1 MEQGIN
7 RDIVAD
13 TQVAV
18 LMGGLG
24 TRLGLKDRPKAMADI
39 QGRPFFEYQL
49 KLLRRW
55 GFRKF
60 LFLVGYRADCI
71 EGYFGDGSKWQADIR
86 YSYDGQEQMGTGGAL
101 KNAEDKLEEDFLLIY
116 GDSFMDIDYQ
126 ETVYRYY
133 MEKAEGKS
141 GLMAIL
147 RNEDHYDKSNV
158 VYQDGRLLL
167 YDKVNI
173 SDSMRYIV
181 FGVSMLARSVLSQ
194 AGRNRKFDLAELVT
208 ELSKE
213 GKLGA
218 QVVTR
223 RFYEIGNP
231 ESLREFDAYA
241 RKRFCEER
249 GAVFFDRDGV
259 INELCYNDDIEQLD
273 SPFTVEE
280 FVYRPGAVEALLS
293 VQSKGY
299 YIFIVTNQPAAA
311 KGKTSLARL
320 YDLNTWMVQDLQ
332 ERGVFIEFVNMC
344 PHHPR
349 GDRRS
354 RYPFLAG
361 ECGCRKP
368 EAGLITDLMQVYG
381 IDPDNSYM
389 VGDSHTDVIAGSR
402 AGLKTVLVGTLKCD
416 ACQRLQGKHPDFII
430 GDIGQLE
437 RVITERDTGG
447 MEDV

>member
-1 MEQGIN
+1 M
-7 RDIVAD
+7 
-13 TQVAV
+13 
-18 LMGGLG
+18 
-24 TRLGLKDRPKAMADI
+24 
-39 QGRPFFEYQL
+39 
-49 KLLRRW
+49 
-55 GFRKF
+55 
-60 LFLVGYRADCI
+60 
-71 EGYFGDGSKWQADIR
+71 
-86 YSYDGQEQMGTGGAL
+86 
-101 KNAEDKLEEDFLLIY
+101 
-116 GDSFMDIDYQ
+116 
-126 ETVYRYY
+126 
-133 MEKAEGKS
+133 
-141 GLMAIL
+141 
-147 RNEDHYDKSNV
+147 
-158 VYQDGRLLL
+158 L

-173 SDSMRYIV
+173 DDRMQYIDY
-181 FGVSMLARSVLSQ
+181 GVSMLSKSILDGVEE
-194 AGRNRKFDLAELVT
+194 NKKFDLSELVT
-208 ELSKE
+208 VLSKK
-213 GKLGA
+213 GKLSA
-218 QVVTR
+218 QMVTK

-231 ESLREFDAYA
+231 SSMEEFSIYA
-241 RKRFCEER
+241 KKRFYEKT
-249 GAVFFDRDGV
+249 GAFFFDRDGV

-368 EAGLITDLMQVYG
+368 EVGLITDLMQVYG

-416 ACQRLQGKHPDFII
+416 ACQRLQGKRPDFII
-430 GDIGQLE
+430 GDISELE